1 MVCEYIQDRYIG
13 SEAIDRVGLNVQRK
27 SHIKAKHKLQNFE
40 NKSVSFFMSQPTSG
54 FQSVKKLCTELTGK
68 SEMIKAEIYGN
79 GQRILC

>member
-1 MVCEYIQDRYIG
+1 MICECIQDPFIS
-13 SEAIDRVGLNVQRK
+13 SEAIDRFGLNVQRK

-68 SEMIKAEIYGN
+68 SEMRKAEMSGN
-79 GQRILC
+79 DQRILC